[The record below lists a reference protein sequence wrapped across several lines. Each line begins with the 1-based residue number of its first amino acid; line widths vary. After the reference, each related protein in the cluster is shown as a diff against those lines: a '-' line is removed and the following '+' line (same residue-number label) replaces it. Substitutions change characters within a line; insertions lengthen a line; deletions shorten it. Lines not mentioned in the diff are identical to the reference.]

1 MLFNIGYQF
10 YEALTIRYIIFS
22 LSYELYVFLI
32 KLIYMYSFL
41 GNGLVD
47 LLNSTKNKELNRR
60 LFIQECRYN
69 LSLLN
74 LTDWKGSSRDFKKYI
89 INNLKTEITTLM
101 LCHHK
106 NDIFQIAENKVN
118 KIFLKD
124 DRGDEPNSS
133 NLFTQIINK
142 ISLLKVIVNI
152 PENLSKYDKSDL
164 DIRIKNLTKSLTT
177 VIKIIDS

>member
-1 MLFNIGYQF
+1 M
-10 YEALTIRYIIFS
+10 
-22 LSYELYVFLI
+22 
-32 KLIYMYSFL
+32 
-41 GNGLVD
+41 VD
-47 LLNSTKNKELNRR
+47 LLNSTKNKKLNKR

-89 INNLKTEITTLM
+89 INNLKTKITILI

-133 NLFTQIINK
+133 NLFTQIN
-142 ISLLKVIVNI
+142 
-152 PENLSKYDKSDL
+152 
-164 DIRIKNLTKSLTT
+164 
-177 VIKIIDS
+177 